1 MGPKANKN
9 TNKRYLEII
18 WYLKYCCRNCG
29 FIFCV
34 SNYCEI
40 RIAMSYT
47 MKIGTFDVECQV
59 ERFYLECRWC
69 KVVRDCSV
77 PGLLL
82 VLAPGDPV
90 QPGVGE
96 GPQGGEGRVVV
107 APLQRGARAVAN
119 LNMHHQYYRSSQ
131 CNGILIHILGTLC
144 DHDHIPYLYLCS
156 ICSRAL

>member
-47 MKIGTFDVECQV
+47 MKICSFDVECQV
-59 ERFYLECRWC
+59 ERFYWECRWC
-69 KVVRDCSV
+69 KMQGSKRVLSTRAAAG
-77 PGLLL
+77 PGPRWPRP
-82 VLAPGDPV
+82 ARCWRGSSGRWGPRCCGSPPGWSPRRGWPEHAS
-90 QPGVGE
+90 QI
-96 GPQGGEGRVVV
+96 
-107 APLQRGARAVAN
+107 LQ
-119 LNMHHQYYRSSQ
+119 
-131 CNGILIHILGTLC
+131 ILTMEYFIHILGTLC
-144 DHDHIPYLYLCS
+144 DHDHIYTSVLL
-156 ICSRAL
+156 

>member
-47 MKIGTFDVECQV
+47 MKIGSFDVECQV
-59 ERFYLECRWC
+59 ERFYLECNADDVRC
-69 KVVRDCSV
+69 KVVRVCSV

-96 GPQGGEGRVVV
+96 GPQGGEGSVVV
-107 APLQRGARAVAN
+107 APLQGGARAVAN

-131 CNGILIHILGTLC
+131 WNTLFT
-144 DHDHIPYLYLCS
+144 Y
-156 ICSRAL
+156 

>member
-1 MGPKANKN
+1 
-9 TNKRYLEII
+9 
-18 WYLKYCCRNCG
+18 
-29 FIFCV
+29 
-34 SNYCEI
+34 
-40 RIAMSYT
+40 MSYT

-59 ERFYLECRWC
+59 ERFYLECNADDVRC
-69 KVVRDCSV
+69 KVRDCSV

-107 APLQRGARAVAN
+107 AALQGGARAVAN

-131 CNGILIHILGTLC
+131 WNTLFT
-144 DHDHIPYLYLCS
+144 Y
-156 ICSRAL
+156 

>member
-1 MGPKANKN
+1 
-9 TNKRYLEII
+9 
-18 WYLKYCCRNCG
+18 
-29 FIFCV
+29 
-34 SNYCEI
+34 
-40 RIAMSYT
+40 

-59 ERFYLECRWC
+59 ERFYLECNADDAC
-69 KVVRDCSV
+69 KVLRVCSV

-119 LNMHHQYYRSSQ
+119 LNTNITYPH
-131 CNGILIHILGTLC
+131 NGILYSHTRDTL
-144 DHDHIPYLYLCS
+144 
-156 ICSRAL
+156 

>member
-1 MGPKANKN
+1 
-9 TNKRYLEII
+9 
-18 WYLKYCCRNCG
+18 
-29 FIFCV
+29 
-34 SNYCEI
+34 
-40 RIAMSYT
+40 MSYT

-59 ERFYLECRWC
+59 ESFYLECNADD
-69 KVVRDCSV
+69 VRVCSV

-107 APLQRGARAVAN
+107 ATLQGGARAVAN

-131 CNGILIHILGTLC
+131 WNTLFT
-144 DHDHIPYLYLCS
+144 Y
-156 ICSRAL
+156 